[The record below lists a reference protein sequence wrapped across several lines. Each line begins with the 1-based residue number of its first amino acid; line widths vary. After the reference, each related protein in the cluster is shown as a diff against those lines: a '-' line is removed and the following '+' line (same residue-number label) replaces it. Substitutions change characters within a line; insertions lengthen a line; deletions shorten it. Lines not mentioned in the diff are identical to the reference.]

1 MVREVRCR
9 RVYDPVSDDDGFRV
23 LVDRIWPRGLAKED
37 ANLHSWE
44 KDVAPSHE
52 LRMWYGHKPERF
64 EEFKRRYIAE
74 LGAATGRAGLA
85 RLRELAEQGTLTLL
99 TASRDLEHSQAAVLA
114 ELLREQG

>member
-1 MVREVRCR
+1 MAREVRFR

-37 ANLHSWE
+37 ANLHTWE

-52 LRMWYGHKPERF
+52 LRMWYGHKPEKF
-64 EEFKRRYIAE
+64 PEFKRRYTAE
-74 LGAATGRAGLA
+74 LSTSVGQAGIA
-85 RLRELAEQGTLTLL
+85 RLRELAEQGTVTLL

-114 ELLREQG
+114 ELLREQS